1 MPYVALNTS
10 EKLSETRREK
20 VKSEIGRLVTV
31 IPGKTEEVTIVDIS
45 DGRSMYKGGKAVPCA
60 YVDIRVYTKADP
72 EGKKQFVNDLFVLL
86 DKELGITKDNV
97 YISVLEFEEWGAHGA
112 YH

>member
-86 DKELGITKDNV
+86 DK
-97 YISVLEFEEWGAHGA
+97 
-112 YH
+112 